1 MTTPIDPTRRIS
13 IRALSNIVAFIALL
27 LAVDWGIAWLR
38 GAPTFTCAAAHTLG
52 LEGIL
57 PLAGMGGLAIAILGI
72 TVGGVRHPMTALGLV
87 VMVAGLLGGALLG
100 DAVPALCG

>member
-1 MTTPIDPTRRIS
+1 MTPPIDPTRRIS
-13 IRALSNIVAFIALL
+13 IRALSNIVAFIALI
-27 LAVDWGIAWLR
+27 LAVDWGMAWLR
-38 GAPTFTCAAAHTLG
+38 GSATFTCTAAHTLG

-72 TVGGVRHPMTALGLV
+72 TLGGVRHPMTALGLL
-87 VMVAGLLGGALLG
+87 VMGVGLLGGAMLG